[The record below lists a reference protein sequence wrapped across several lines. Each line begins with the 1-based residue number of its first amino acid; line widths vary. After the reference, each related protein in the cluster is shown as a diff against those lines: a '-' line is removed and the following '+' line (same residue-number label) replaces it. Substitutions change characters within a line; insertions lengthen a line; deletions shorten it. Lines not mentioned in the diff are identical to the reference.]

1 MTTSLTALNPM
12 PLWQA
17 RRHIRLRLITLK
29 SDRQYLQKVAQL
41 NVDDLKIQK
50 INLENVREVRV

>member
-1 MTTSLTALNPM
+1 MMSFDVRNSM

-17 RRHIRLRLITLK
+17 RRHIRLRVITLK

-50 INLENVREVRV
+50 INLENVREVRK